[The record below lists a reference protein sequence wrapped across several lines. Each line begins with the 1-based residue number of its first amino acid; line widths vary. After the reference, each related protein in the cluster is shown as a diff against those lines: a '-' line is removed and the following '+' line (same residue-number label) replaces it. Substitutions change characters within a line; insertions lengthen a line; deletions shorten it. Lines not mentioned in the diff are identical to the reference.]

1 MHHFIPAAAD
11 DTALDT
17 KHEVGNRCNRGSFTT
32 PAAQEAAAVVG
43 VRSLQPSSKNT
54 RAQQLM
60 GSTKTAV
67 HAAKKSLLQ
76 RLKSALGKIF
86 RAGSSSRTADKAGS
100 SSCRTAYEADGSSSS
115 SRMAAR
121 ASRDVAKKGGS
132 RNINGRGFRE
142 ERSDR
147 RNPRTLMRI

>member
-1 MHHFIPAAAD
+1 MHHFTPAAA

-17 KHEVGNRCNRGSFTT
+17 YYEVGSRRNRGSFTT
-32 PAAQEAAAVVG
+32 PAAQAAAAVVG

-76 RLKSALGKIF
+76 RLKSAFGKIF

-100 SSCRTAYEADGSSSS
+100 SCRTAYKADGSSS

-121 ASRDVAKKGGS
+121 ASRDVAVKGGS
-132 RNINGRGFRE
+132 SLNGRGLRE
-142 ERSDR
+142 EWSDR
-147 RNPRTLMRI
+147 RIPRTLMRI